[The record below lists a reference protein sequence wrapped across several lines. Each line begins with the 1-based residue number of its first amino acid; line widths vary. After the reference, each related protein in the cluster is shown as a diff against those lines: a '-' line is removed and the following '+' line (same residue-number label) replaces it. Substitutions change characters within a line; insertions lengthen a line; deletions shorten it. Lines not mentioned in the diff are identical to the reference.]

1 MTLPKPTAYELS
13 KWNKV
18 DYFTRLLQSD
28 VDKKLKIDSNEL
40 IDWIHRNYESVIH
53 TGNELNYKEFKKISK

>member
-1 MTLPKPTAYELS
+1 MTLPKPTTHELS

-28 VDKKLKIDSNEL
+28 VDKKLNIDYEEL
-40 IDWIHRNYESVIH
+40 PKWIHHNYESIIH
-53 TGNELNYKEFKKISK
+53 TGNELNYKSFKKLIK

>member
-1 MTLPKPTAYELS
+1 MTLPKPTAHELS

-28 VDKKLKIDSNEL
+28 INNKLRIDHYELSN
-40 IDWIHRNYESVIH
+40 WIHHNYESVIH
-53 TGNELNYKEFKKISK
+53 TGNELNYKSYKKLTK